1 MRKRPASQMDLS
13 DTFLSVA
20 PSNEFLERLD
30 KLVDWRPVEQ
40 ELADMF
46 TAQTGRLPKPPLVVF
61 KMLLLS
67 HCYGLS
73 DPQCE
78 ELVRDRLSWRRFV
91 GLNLAEAVPD
101 ETTLVRFRQ
110 HTVANGFHAP
120 PPCLPTANT

>member
-20 PSNEFLERLD
+20 PSNEFMERLD
-30 KLVDWRPVEQ
+30 DLVGWQPLKQ
-40 ELADMF
+40 ELAAMF

-61 KMLLLS
+61 KILLLS

-73 DPQCE
+73 NRQCE

-91 GLNLAEAVPD
+91 GLNLADAVPD

-110 HTVANGFHAP
+110 RMVEHG
-120 PPCLPTANT
+120 